1 MRSDNRF
8 KNILENANIGVLE
21 TDLKGMI
28 VYINRK
34 AKEMLGILD
43 SGKENLYVWSVLK
56 NGRDEFNKIVS
67 LIEKN
72 RNGVD
77 SYETEIVKR
86 DGWHAWIDISI
97 TPFKRNNTSGY
108 LIFFKDVSRKKILEE
123 KAKETTLY
131 LKNILNDSADAILGI
146 TLENKIFLWNKGA
159 EEIYGYRAEEVIGKH
174 IDILI
179 PEHLRK
185 QNESDKIIKEALK
198 KGYLKNYITERKRK
212 DGKIIKVN
220 ITRTAIRDS
229 EGRIFGFSAIVRD
242 ITEQERLQQK
252 LIQSERLSIVGKMA
266 SQVAHEIRNPLA
278 SISLNLEL
286 LEEEVEDIEMPVSK
300 KHELTSLIKT
310 INSEVSHIN
319 NITDDYLSFVRM
331 PVLKKTRENLNKV
344 VEDVYNSLKNLLLTA
359 RIKFIHHKTT
369 LPEIPIDYNQTRR
382 AVLNIIKNSI
392 EAIGNDGKIE
402 VFFRVYREKQRLCLY
417 IKDTGCGIPE
427 DKLEKIFEPFF
438 TTKATGSGLGM
449 HITYQIMKE
458 HGGEVRITSSEGRGT
473 TVALCFP
480 MGV

>member
-1 MRSDNRF
+1 MENINKF
-8 KNILENANIGVLE
+8 KKILESTNIGILE
-21 TDLKGMI
+21 TDLNGKI
-28 VYINRK
+28 TYINKK
-34 AKEMLGILD
+34 AMEIIGLTYPFEKDI
-43 SGKENLYVWSVLK
+43 YVWEILK
-56 NGRDEFNKIVS
+56 EGKNEFSKIVK
-67 LIEKN
+67 LIEERKS
-72 RNGVD
+72 GIE
-77 SYETEIVKR
+77 SYEIEIIC
-86 DGWHAWIDISI
+86 DGIKFMWVDISVS
-97 TPFKRNNTSGY
+97 PFKDNDSQGF
-108 LIFFKDVSRKKILEE
+108 LIFFKDVTKKKMLEE

-146 TLENKIFLWNKGA
+146 TLENKIFLWNRGA
-159 EEIYGYRAEEVIGKH
+159 EEIYGYKEEEVIGKH

-179 PEHLRK
+179 PENLKK
-185 QNESDKIIKEALK
+185 QNESEKIIKEALK
-198 KGYLKNYITERKRK
+198 KGFLKNYITERKRK

-242 ITEQERLQQK
+242 ITEQEKIQQK
-252 LIQSERLSIVGKMA
+252 LIQSERLSIVGRMA

-286 LEEEVEDIEMPVSK
+286 LEEEIEDIELPNSK
-300 KHELTSLIKT
+300 KGELTSLIKT

-331 PVLKKTRENLNKV
+331 PVLKKTKQDLNKV
-344 VEDVYNSLKNLLLTA
+344 VEDIHNSLKNLLLTA
-359 RIKFIHHKTT
+359 RIKFVHHKNR
-369 LPEIPIDYNQTRR
+369 LPKIPIDYNQTRR
-382 AVLNIIKNSI
+382 AILNIIKNAI

-402 VFFRVYREKQRLCLY
+402 VFSRIYRDKKTLCLY

-438 TTKATGSGLGM
+438 TTKVTGSGLGM

-458 HGGEVRITSSEGRGT
+458 HGGEIRITSTEGKGT

-480 MGV
+480 MEV

>member
-1 MRSDNRF
+1 MENINKF
-8 KNILENANIGVLE
+8 KKILENTNIGILE
-21 TDLKGMI
+21 TDLNGKI
-28 VYINRK
+28 TYINKK
-34 AKEMLGILD
+34 AMEIIGLNYPFEKDI
-43 SGKENLYVWSVLK
+43 YVWEILK
-56 NGRDEFNKIVS
+56 EGKSEFSKIVKQ
-67 LIEKN
+67 IEDRKS
-72 RNGVD
+72 GIE
-77 SYETEIVKR
+77 SYETEIVC
-86 DGWHAWIDISI
+86 DGMKFMWVDISVS
-97 TPFKRNNTSGY
+97 PFKDNNSEGF
-108 LIFFKDVSRKKILEE
+108 LIFFKDVTNKKLLEE

-159 EEIYGYRAEEVIGKH
+159 EEIYGYKEEEVIGKH

-179 PEHLRK
+179 PENLKK
-185 QNESDKIIKEALK
+185 QNESEKIIKEALK
-198 KGYLKNYITERKRK
+198 KGFLKNYITERKRK

-242 ITEQERLQQK
+242 ITEQEKIQQK
-252 LIQSERLSIVGKMA
+252 LIQSERLSIVGRMA

-286 LEEEVEDIEMPVSK
+286 LEEEIEDIELPTSK
-300 KHELTSLIKT
+300 KSELTSLIKT

-331 PVLKKTRENLNKV
+331 PVLKKTKEDLNKV
-344 VEDVYNSLKNLLLTA
+344 VEDIHNSLKNLLLTA
-359 RIKFIHHKTT
+359 RIKFVHHKNP
-369 LPEIPIDYNQTRR
+369 LPKIPIDYNQTRR
-382 AVLNIIKNSI
+382 AILNIIKNAI

-402 VFFRVYREKQRLCLY
+402 VFSRIYRDKKTLCLY

-438 TTKATGSGLGM
+438 TTKVTGSGLGM

-458 HGGEVRITSSEGRGT
+458 HGGEIRITSVEGKGT

-480 MGV
+480 MEV